1 MMRAYAERRGCRRAF
16 LLGYFGEEY
25 EPPCGNCDNCDRGA
39 GEAGETELNGLGTG
53 ERVRH
58 EAWGEGTVGSVEAG
72 QVTVVFDSVG
82 YRTLDAELVAERDL
96 LEKTGG

>member
-1 MMRAYAERRGCRRAF
+1 
-16 LLGYFGEEY
+16 
-25 EPPCGNCDNCDRGA
+25 
-39 GEAGETELNGLGTG
+39 
-53 ERVRH
+53 
-58 EAWGEGTVGSVEAG
+58 VGSVEAG